1 MTELYKD
8 KDLIFCKDDE
18 KYYLI
23 NGNDSYTV
31 SDHLYE
37 PYLCI
42 MGDDRKIIIHNSFT
56 VRQLCDAIDTKGS
69 LMMITGH
76 KYDVSGIFKL
86 ILKAIEL
93 SRESVDIGFVEGH
106 CYIDYLKQHK
116 AVSKESAVDLSRAGV
131 MNPNVMN
138 PFLHSKIVGR
148 TENGL
153 FYLRDKEYR

>member
-8 KDLIFCKDDE
+8 KDLVFFKDNE
-18 KYYLI
+18 EYYLI

-37 PYLCI
+37 PYLFIKSEDRCI
-42 MGDDRKIIIHNSFT
+42 TIHNSFT
-56 VRQLCDAIDTKGS
+56 VRQLCDAIDSNGS
-69 LMMITGH
+69 IMMITGH

-106 CYIDYLKQHK
+106 CFIEYMKQHK
-116 AVSKESAVDLSRAGV
+116 AVSKESAVNLSEAGII
-131 MNPNVMN
+131 NPNVMN
-138 PFLHSKIVGR
+138 PFVHSKIVGR
-148 TENGL
+148 TDDGL
-153 FYLRDKEYR
+153 FYLRD